1 MSVYVCANLC
11 VIRSHRNNRYLLVI
25 MDYFTKWAEAVPLPD
40 QKATSITKT
49 IINLCSSFGTFILT
63 KAGILKIAY
72 FGKCSHALLHT
83 THKGWHGWVFQ
94 SVTFIV
100 TWLLYS
106 AWRCLGTVFVT
117 GAMCILYGPTLINKH
132 FPLSAYVWQ
141 TSQVCISPAFHWF
154 RSKLLFYTVTTQVSI
169 ISRFSTYKHC

>member
-1 MSVYVCANLC
+1 MSRDVYKLYSMQTAKLVSPPCAPLVNIPIGKPWKMLAIDILE
-11 VIRSHRNNRYLLVI
+11 VLISHRNNRYLLVI

-49 IINLCSSFGTFILT
+49 IINLCSSFGIFNLT

-83 THKGWHGWVFQ
+83 THKGWHGRVFQ

-100 TWLLYS
+100 TSLLYS
-106 AWRCLGTVFVT
+106 A
-117 GAMCILYGPTLINKH
+117 
-132 FPLSAYVWQ
+132 
-141 TSQVCISPAFHWF
+141 
-154 RSKLLFYTVTTQVSI
+154 
-169 ISRFSTYKHC
+169 